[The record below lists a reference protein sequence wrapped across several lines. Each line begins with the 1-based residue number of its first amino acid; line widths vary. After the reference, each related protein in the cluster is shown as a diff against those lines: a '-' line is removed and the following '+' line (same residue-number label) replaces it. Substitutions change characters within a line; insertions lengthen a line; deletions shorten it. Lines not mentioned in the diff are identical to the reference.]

1 MSEGG
6 RGNLFRFIKEK
17 IVAFFLHREFVL
29 ILVFTILFATLIGQ
43 CFNLQIVLG
52 EYYLEETTMLIQK
65 TRDVE
70 GTRGNIY
77 DSDGEL
83 IAYNVLSYSVTIED
97 NGDYDTQ
104 AEKNEAINEVIGELI
119 EIIESN
125 GDSVISDYGITVND
139 EGEYAF
145 TSEEGTTTR
154 LRFLADIF
162 GYSSSTSLSDEQLAM
177 TADEI
182 IAYFCTDDTSYGY
195 GIDTE
200 SLDKED
206 VIKYV
211 NIRYAI
217 SLNSYKKYIAT
228 TVAEDVSDETMATVM
243 ERMSELQGVNIAE
256 DTIRCYNNAYLYG
269 SIIGYTGVISED
281 EYQAYIEEGY
291 TSYSRT
297 DIVGKTGLEQ
307 VFDTELQGTKGEEKL
322 YTDNVGNLIDSITTS
337 EAVAGNDLYLTL
349 DTDLMEVA
357 YYAIEQELAGI
368 IYSRLVNVLTYD
380 PSVEEDASDIL
391 IPIGDVYNSFFSN
404 LLIDVDDF
412 EEDDAGTYEKEILAL
427 YTNQHE
433 IEMTSMLSYLSNEN
447 GTIYSDLSD
456 EQKAYVKFIISDL
469 LTSSAGI
476 ILSSEIDTSDETYQ
490 AWSAGTINAN
500 TYLNFLISN
509 NCIDTSLLQSYMDTE
524 SAYTD
529 STEIFNGIYTYLE
542 QKLPSSS
549 GFEKLIYKYMIQSGE
564 LSGRLICL
572 AAIEQGFFEYNET
585 DYNNLVSG
593 ATTAY
598 DYMRQKIYNIEVTP
612 GELGLEPCS
621 ASAVVTDPNTGD
633 VLALISYPGYDTN
646 LLANT
651 MDSDYY
657 TQLTQSSSS
666 PFYNHA
672 TLEKTAPGSTF
683 KMISTVAG
691 IEEGVISSDTIINCY
706 GTFEKVEPSANCW
719 IYPYS
724 HGYMSAITAL
734 QNSCNCFFYEVGY
747 RLSLLDRSVIGTD
760 DIFGSTTAY
769 YYSSTLG
776 TDTLSTYAAM
786 FGLDATSGIEISEA
800 QPEISDMGS
809 VPSAIGQGT
818 HNYTTTQ
825 LARYVT
831 AVANKG
837 TVYDLTLLEKLTES
851 DGTLIEEYETDVY
864 NVITEVSND
873 TWNVLHTGMEL
884 MVENSSTFDEL
895 EDGVS
900 LAGKTGTAQQSS
912 VNPDHALFVGFA
924 PVDDPEIAISVRI
937 ANGYTSAYA
946 GEIAAEIV
954 QYYLGYLEKSDI
966 ITGVASNIVSAT
978 AGD

>member
-1 MSEGG
+1 MKEGG
-6 RGNLFRFIKEK
+6 QVNLFRFLKEK
-17 IVAFFLHREFVL
+17 LIAFFNKREVL
-29 ILVFTILFATLIGQ
+29 LIIVFTILFGALIGQ

-52 EYYLEETTMLIQK
+52 EFYLEENTMLIQK

-77 DSDGEL
+77 DTNGEL
-83 IAYNVLSYSVTIED
+83 IAYNVLAYSVTIED

-104 AEKNEAINEVIGELI
+104 TEKNAALNEIIAELI

-125 GDSVISDYGITVND
+125 GDSVISDYGIMVND
-139 EGEYAF
+139 EGNYEF
-145 TSEEGTTTR
+145 TSSEGTTTR

-162 GYSSSTSLSDEQLAM
+162 GYSSTSSLTEKQLAM

-182 IAYFCTDDTSYGY
+182 IEYFCTDGTSYGY

-200 SLDKED
+200 TLSKED

-228 TVAEDVSDETMATVM
+228 TVAENVSDETMATVM
-243 ERMSELQGVNIAE
+243 ERMSELQGVSIAE
-256 DTIRCYNNAYLYG
+256 DTIRCYNNAYFYG
-269 SIIGYTGVISED
+269 PIIGYTGAISED
-281 EYQAYIEEGY
+281 EYQSYIEAGY

-307 VFDTELQGTKGEEKL
+307 VYDTVLQGTKGQEKL
-322 YTDNVGNLIDSITTS
+322 YTDNLGNLIDSVTTS

-349 DTDLMEVA
+349 DSDLMEVA
-357 YYAIEQELAGI
+357 YYALEQELAGI
-368 IYSRLVNVLTYD
+368 VYSRLQNVLNYD
-380 PSVEEDASDIL
+380 PSVEADASDII
-391 IPIGDVYNSFFSN
+391 IPIGDVYNAFFDN
-404 LLIDVDDF
+404 LILDVDDF
-412 EEDDAGTYEKEILAL
+412 EDIDAGTYEVEILEL
-427 YTNQHE
+427 YTNRYE
-433 IEMTSMLSYLSNEN
+433 AETTSLMEYLTNEN
-447 GTIYSDLSD
+447 GADVGTLSD
-456 EQKAYVKFIISDL
+456 EQQDYISYIVNDL
-469 LTSSAGI
+469 LYSSAGI
-476 ILSSEIDTSDETYQ
+476 ILKSSIDTSDATYV
-490 AWSAGTINAN
+490 AWSNGTINLY
-500 TYLNFLISN
+500 TYLNYLISQN
-509 NCIDTSLLQSYMDTE
+509 WVDTSLLQSYM
-524 SAYTD
+524 STD
-529 STEIFNGIYTYLE
+529 SSYSDSSEIFVALCAYLE
-542 QKLPSSS
+542 GKLPNDS
-549 GFEKLIYKYMIQSGE
+549 GYEKLIYEYMIRSSE

-572 AAIEQGFFEYNET
+572 AAIEQGVFEDDGD
-585 DYNNLVSG
+585 DYDNLISG
-593 ATTAY
+593 AVTAY
-598 DYMRQKIYNIEVTP
+598 DYMSLKIYNIEITP

-621 ASAVVTDPNTGD
+621 GSVVVTDPNTGD

-657 TQLTQSSSS
+657 TQLTQSSAS

-683 KMISTVAG
+683 KMVSAIAAL
-691 IEEGVISSDTIINCY
+691 EEGIITTDTVISCT
-706 GTFEKVEPSANCW
+706 GTFEKVDPSANCW

-724 HGYMSAITAL
+724 HGAMNVITAI
-734 QNSCNCFFYEVGY
+734 QNSCNSFFYEVGY
-747 RLSLLDRSVIGTD
+747 RLSLTDRSVIGTD
-760 DIFGSTTAY
+760 DKYGSTTYA
-769 YYSSTLG
+769 YYSSSLG
-776 TDTLSTYAAM
+776 TDTFYEYAAM
-786 FGLDATSGIEISEA
+786 FGLDSTSGIEISEA

-825 LARYVT
+825 LARYVS

-837 TVYDLTLLEKLTES
+837 TVYDLTLVDKLTES

-864 NVITEVSND
+864 NTITEVSSS
-873 TWNVLHTGMEL
+873 TWNAIHTGMEL
-884 MVENSSTFDEL
+884 MVENSSTFSDL

-900 LAGKTGTAQQSS
+900 IAGKTGTAQQSS

-937 ANGYTSAYA
+937 VNGYTSAYA
-946 GEIAAEIV
+946 AEVAADVI
-954 QYYLGYLEKSDI
+954 QYYLGALEKSDI
-966 ITGVASNIVSAT
+966 ITGHASSITTST
-978 AGD
+978 SGD